1 MNIVTNIKKRNIT
14 KIPYILKSM
23 ASQNINIAKEKIGN
37 NSFSEVAIEIDGD
50 IYDVHPKVL
59 ELIED
64 LSSQVKEVME
74 YKFPE
79 SFDDNQK
86 N

>member
-1 MNIVTNIKKRNIT
+1 
-14 KIPYILKSM
+14 M

-37 NSFSEVAIEIDGD
+37 SSFSEVAIEIDGD